1 LPTKLT
7 VASVMTLP
15 SWDCLAGRSALP
27 LDPGDGG
34 CRGMLKD
41 RQGQAVEPTN
51 SARSGSG
58 LPAVGRLGCRLG
70 WSERLRLV
78 VGHARTVRPDP
89 STLDAVGEQGSHREG
104 RLAACFK
111 LVHQVASAL
120 RVYGL
125 PTGSCDVA
133 QRVNRPLGLPCLLY
147 LVVERVSMA
156 ELRGEGAPRRPYQ

>member
-1 LPTKLT
+1 MDAVHAERPPG
-7 VASVMTLP
+7 AS
-15 SWDCLAGRSALP
+15 
-27 LDPGDGG
+27 
-34 CRGMLKD
+34 RGANEVGPVWI
-41 RQGQAVEPTN
+41 R
-51 SARSGSG
+51 

-89 STLDAVGEQGSHREG
+89 STLDAVGERGFHREG
-104 RLAACFK
+104 RLAACVR
-111 LVHQVASAL
+111 LVHQVESAL

-133 QRVNRPLGLPCLLY
+133 QRVNRPLGLPGLLY

-156 ELRGEGAPRRPYQ
+156 ELRGGRAPRRPYQ

>member
-1 LPTKLT
+1 MP
-7 VASVMTLP
+7 
-15 SWDCLAGRSALP
+15 C
-27 LDPGDGG
+27 
-34 CRGMLKD
+34 MLKD
-41 RQGQAVEPTN
+41 RQGQAVEPTK

-58 LPAVGRLGCRLG
+58 LPAVSRLGCRLD

-89 STLDAVGEQGSHREG
+89 STLDAVGERGSHREG
-104 RLAACFK
+104 RLAACFR
-111 LVHQVASAL
+111 LVHQIKSAL

-147 LVVERVSMA
+147 LVVSASLWRSSAGGEHRVGRISDVQACSERGSFST
-156 ELRGEGAPRRPYQ
+156 